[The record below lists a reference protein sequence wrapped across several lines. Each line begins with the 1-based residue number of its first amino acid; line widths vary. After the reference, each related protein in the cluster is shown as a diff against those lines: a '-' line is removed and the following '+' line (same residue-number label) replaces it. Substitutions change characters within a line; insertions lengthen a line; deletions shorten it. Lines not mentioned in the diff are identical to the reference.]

1 MTAQDVFGLV
11 LRVVGLAL
19 VLYGIR
25 ALVGAITIQLNP
37 AFQMMR
43 EVGTES
49 SFALPA
55 LITALVALAVGAY
68 LLRGAPGL
76 MGYSYPRSAAA

>member
-25 ALVGAITIQLNP
+25 ALLGAFNISLNP
-37 AFQMMR
+37 AFQGMR
-43 EVGTES
+43 EVGTGS
-49 SFALPA
+49 SFALPS
-55 LITALVALAVGAY
+55 LITSLVAFAIGAY

-76 MGYSYPRSAAA
+76 MGYSYPSSASA